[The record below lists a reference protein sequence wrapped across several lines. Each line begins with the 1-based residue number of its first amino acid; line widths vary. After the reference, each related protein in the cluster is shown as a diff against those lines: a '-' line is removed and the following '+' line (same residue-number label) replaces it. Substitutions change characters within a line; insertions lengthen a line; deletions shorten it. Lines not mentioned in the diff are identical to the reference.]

1 MSTWSNNALKRRL
14 RSLVTRGRAVP
25 GNPMAERVVDE
36 MVARGMFA
44 TVATILGGHV
54 NG

>member
-14 RSLVTRGRAVP
+14 RGLVTRGRANP
-25 GNPMAERVVDE
+25 GNPTAERVVDE
-36 MVARGMFA
+36 MMSRGMFA
-44 TVATILGGHV
+44 TIATILGGHV

>member
-14 RSLVTRGRAVP
+14 RGLVTRGRATL
-25 GNPMAERVVDE
+25 GNPSAERIVDE
-36 MVARGMFA
+36 MIARGMFA
-44 TVATILGGHV
+44 TLATILGGHI